1 MILVLGGTGYVGQT
15 FQRHLASQS
24 IEFEVVSRVSVDY
37 SNVTALTTLLETRR
51 PESVINAAGYTGR
64 PNVDACEVARA
75 ECLAGNALLPGIVRE
90 ACEVVGIPWG
100 HVSSGCIFTGAKPD
114 GSGFT
119 ESDAPNFSFR
129 QNNCSFYS
137 GCKALGEELLEGAD
151 NCFIWRLRIP
161 FDENDSPRNYISKMM
176 RYDRLLVAKNSLSQ
190 LDEFVEAC
198 VNCWLKRVPFGTY
211 NLTNPGVVS
220 TRDVVAL
227 VRKHGLS
234 DKQFEF
240 FDSEAQ
246 FMNMAAKTPRSNC
259 LLDVTKAQ
267 SAGIRMNPVH
277 DALEK
282 AMRAWKWAPI

>member
-51 PESVINAAGYTGR
+51 PEFVINAAGYTGR